1 MNIQRTYWRVFNFMM
16 RRVVAVMF
24 VIVGT
29 IGALSSLPALF
40 NPDGSVPLNRIPDRD
55 IVYRIIAFALPAV
68 IAVFGVL
75 IYRAKPFEPPKFKE

>member
-1 MNIQRTYWRVFNFMM
+1 MNVQRTYWRVFNFMV

-24 VIVGT
+24 VIVGL

-40 NPDGSVPLNRIPDRD
+40 NPNGFIPVNGIPDRD

-68 IAVFGVL
+68 MAVFGVL